1 MSSVRPGRG
10 DHDGWAAD
18 IERLARD
25 TAVYCKLSGLL
36 TQAAPRAGAEA
47 LGDFVAPIFA
57 CFGSERVMWG
67 SDWPVLTTSA
77 TYSAWLEIA
86 RTLLNVYAAGSEQAV
101 FRENAVR
108 FYNLDEPEQGQFT
121 PPTARA
127 S

>member
-25 TAVYCKLSGLL
+25 TTVYCKLSGLL
-36 TQAAPRAGAEA
+36 TQAAPRAGA
-47 LGDFVAPIFA
+47 
-57 CFGSERVMWG
+57 
-67 SDWPVLTTSA
+67 
-77 TYSAWLEIA
+77 YSAWLEIA